1 MEIANLVIS
10 ILSLIATIAISFVI
24 YFLERHNQKVSKEK
38 EVKEKAKRFIIDN
51 ADELDYLHWATIA
64 VGCYPQNKHVR
75 KIYNNFAILDDEV
88 KLEVLKQRELNCE
101 LINNDKWIYEKIDM
115 VQKAI
120 QELDIGDDFLY
131 DGGKYLTR
139 TYNYKNES
147 IESLEN
153 IKNEHD
159 KYNDYFHIRKMFQKH
174 SGKLTYEQY
183 LEDYLYCKFD
193 KPDLTPPQ
201 GTKVPP
207 PNDYLISVEN
217 LRECDENYLC
227 YWIMIM
233 VENVISFAIRYLQ
246 YKENEHTETDA
257 QVEKFEDKYFSVLYE
272 LYYLQKSN

>member
-51 ADELDYLHWATIA
+51 VDELDYLHWATIA

>member
-272 LYYLQKSN
+272 LYYFQKSN